1 MKFVFVAIILVW
13 AFMGFLGV
21 VLNSLDIKMPNIPMI
36 SFIIFV
42 PFIPFVAK
50 ICGLL

>member
-1 MKFVFVAIILVW
+1 MKFV
-13 AFMGFLGV
+13 LGV

-36 SFIIFV
+36 SFMIFV